1 MGDKK
6 GGGDE
11 INFPEENAYMQRK
24 IEVLQYRIMMKD
36 EQILA
41 CRKSEDELRKRIA
54 ELDKAFDDEAVRRRE
69 HTAEMSR
76 QYREMQDSFNQTI
89 DETQK
94 KVSEK
99 KAEIES
105 VIKETEQV
113 RVEKDEILRQKD
125 HEIASL
131 SSKMETMAFEFADM
145 LKETLDK
152 MSQRIEVTHNSWD
165 RDTTKPPLINRLK
178 EFSLTDEP
186 QD

>member
-125 HEIASL
+125 RCSTSRA
-131 SSKMETMAFEFADM
+131 AG
-145 LKETLDK
+145 ETLDK